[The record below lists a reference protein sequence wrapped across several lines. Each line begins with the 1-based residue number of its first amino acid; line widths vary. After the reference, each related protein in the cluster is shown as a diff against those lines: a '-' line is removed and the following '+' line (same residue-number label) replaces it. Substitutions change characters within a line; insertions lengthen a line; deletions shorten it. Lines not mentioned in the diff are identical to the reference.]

1 MENKVKRIGYLPRK
15 RVLEILDQ
23 ISKSESIS
31 RSKVVGILVEEAL
44 DARGIANFG
53 YSNVSKSN
61 KKNQELGQT
70 KNSAKLVLFIFGIG
84 PIIGITIF
92 LYSKGFF
99 DSPNF

>member
-1 MENKVKRIGYLPRK
+1 MKNNKTKKLQP
-15 RVLEILDQ
+15 
-23 ISKSESIS
+23 
-31 RSKVVGILVEEAL
+31 
-44 DARGIANFG
+44 
-53 YSNVSKSN
+53 KSN

-99 DSPNF
+99 NAPNM

>member
-1 MENKVKRIGYLPRK
+1 MKKK
-15 RVLEILDQ
+15 K
-23 ISKSESIS
+23 SKKIQP
-31 RSKVVGILVEEAL
+31 
-44 DARGIANFG
+44 N
-53 YSNVSKSN
+53 SN

-99 DSPNF
+99 TSPNM